1 MPLAVKYL
9 HCCVD
14 KVAYIYEEI
23 WLYIL
28 SRTWTRTQHPLG
40 YCTLITKSKP
50 GKTLLHKFSESSE
63 KTMMLIFFF
72 FFSSSPFCNLLV
84 LRITFPKK
92 KKLLPQI
99 LNYIYIHQAV
109 VSSQICINRDLDL
122 FIFTSSFILICSSSR
137 YKALSL

>member
-14 KVAYIYEEI
+14 KIAYIYEEI

-40 YCTLITKSKP
+40 YCILITKSKP

-63 KTMMLIFFF
+63 KTMMLIFFL

-92 KKLLPQI
+92 TTPQI

-122 FIFTSSFILICSSSR
+122 FILHRHSF
-137 YKALSL
+137 